1 MDSERRK
8 QRNLA
13 MLRQLARAGGITL
26 SQKEEKNEP
35 MTLKRPRPS
44 PIQTES
50 CSLDVGRASMC
61 ACVCMVYDF
70 SPSMDSSIP
79 VFSGFSGF
87 SGEQMAVIGSWDVA
101 HAEVRLRDGSH
112 IYFFAGPN
120 CNEFSSGDKD
130 GRRFTLGIDARTI
143 HCQDAQFKSAC
154 IYFYSV

>member
-13 MLRQLARAGGITL
+13 MLRQLVKAGGITL

-35 MTLKRPRPS
+35 VTLKRPRPS

-50 CSLDVGRASMC
+50 CSLDVGRARMC
-61 ACVCMVYDF
+61 ACKCMVYDF
-70 SPSMDSSIP
+70 PHSIDSSIT

-87 SGEQMAVIGSWDVA
+87 SGEQMTVIGSWDVA

-120 CNEFSSGDKD
+120 CNEFTDDKQD
-130 GRRFTLGIDARTI
+130 RRFTLGIDARTI